1 MRTETEENQRRAPTQ
16 RRSKETVKAILE
28 AAARVLVREG
38 PDAATTNRIA
48 KAAGVSIGSLYQ
60 YFDSREAILTA
71 LAQAH
76 ADEMLAL
83 LATHVAAIAGAPP
96 KVAVETFVAAMIKAH
111 QAAPELHVALL
122 QQMLAH
128 GPAALKAINDPARGM
143 VRAWLEL
150 HRDAIRPTNLDTAAF
165 LLTTTA
171 EAAIHAQIL
180 DAPERLRDPLWERE
194 LVDLLLRYLLD

>member
-1 MRTETEENQRRAPTQ
+1 M
-16 RRSKETVKAILE
+16 KAILE
-28 AAARVLVREG
+28 ATARILVREG

-48 KAAGVSIGSLYQ
+48 REAGVSIGSLYQ
-60 YFDSREAILTA
+60 YFDSREAIVTA

-83 LATHVAAIAGAPP
+83 LASHVAAIAGAPP
-96 KVAVETFVAAMIKAH
+96 RVAVETFVGAMIKAH
-111 QAAPELHVALL
+111 QTAPELHVALL

-128 GPAALKAINDPARGM
+128 GPAALKAISDPARGM

-150 HRDAIRPTNLDTAAF
+150 HRDAIRPTDLETAAF
-165 LLTTTA
+165 LLTTTT

-180 DAPERLRDPLWERE
+180 DDPERLRDPAWERE
-194 LVDLLLRYLLD
+194 LVDLLLRYLLR